1 MKTCSI
7 VECPEVHHSKGYCKK
22 HYLRWYRWGDPN
34 IVKKEYHGLNDAPE
48 RNVWQKMKQR
58 CYNPNDK
65 SYPDYGGRGIEVC
78 PRWRVSFMNF
88 YNDMGKRPSDT
99 HSIERINND
108 GNYRPSNCKWATKDE
123 QVNNYRHNHFITING
138 RTQSM
143 KRWVDELGLKYGRV
157 QMRLYRGWTPERALE
172 LERSK

>member
-1 MKTCSI
+1 
-7 VECPEVHHSKGYCKK
+7 
-22 HYLRWYRWGDPN
+22 
-34 IVKKEYHGLNDAPE
+34 
-48 RNVWQKMKQR
+48 
-58 CYNPNDK
+58 
-65 SYPDYGGRGIEVC
+65 
-78 PRWRVSFMNF
+78 MNF